1 LIEALPGLPAPLLST
16 SFLPG
21 IQIAEVT
28 EAVNLSSEDTVLDL
42 ARGPG
47 DTVWRS
53 LPERAPSLL
62 VSISTEAVLQAVV
75 RGRVLLTCC
84 EPVPPGDDRPPPRL
98 LLGESP
104 EAATPEVGMS
114 TTTRESFPHMPLISG
129 SRCRFRCRGWP
140 RQWFRDP
147 YRRRCH
153 RCAGAGKTTL
163 ARGLSRQLDLPLLSL
178 DLVKDAL
185 YPELPDVDRADLR
198 RATGAVI
205 WDLLADAPGGA
216 VVDIWLEPR
225 RDAGVLAAGLAR
237 AGVTT
242 VVELL
247 CQVPPAVAVSRYAS
261 RVRTA
266 VHLPAD
272 QETLARIRNAAEII
286 ALHELGPGRL
296 VDTTRP
302 VDIARLAVWV
312 RTAAETAEA
321 STPAE

>member
-1 LIEALPGLPAPLLST
+1 MT
-16 SFLPG
+16 RTDVV
-21 IQIAEVT
+21 VT
-28 EAVNLSSEDTVLDL
+28 
-42 ARGPG
+42 G
-47 DTVWRS
+47 
-53 LPERAPSLL
+53 
-62 VSISTEAVLQAVV
+62 
-75 RGRVLLTCC
+75 
-84 EPVPPGDDRPPPRL
+84 VP
-98 LLGESP
+98 
-104 EAATPEVGMS
+104 
-114 TTTRESFPHMPLISG
+114 
-129 SRCRFRCRGWP
+129 
-140 RQWFRDP
+140 
-147 YRRRCH
+147 
-153 RCAGAGKTTL
+153 GAGKTTL